1 MHPHLLLLMLEE
13 WGGSRW
19 GSRWG
24 SSGGFCSSS
33 CNHSILGRLYILD
46 ASIVA
51 SNDVGGGGIA
61 DGVAMKV
68 HGGQAD

>member
-13 WGGSRW
+13 GG

-33 CNHSILGRLYILD
+33 CNLSILGRLYILD

-68 HGGQAD
+68 LAD